1 METISIFRQV
11 DMGPVLYRAFL
22 CKIVNNFFMKMFP
35 DSMELIIFTYL
46 IKTKKIMNAIEILM
60 LENQIAMMQSIYEMS
75 ELSHSK
81 MEELR
86 KQIKKS
92 KELLAFYKL

>member
-1 METISIFRQV
+1 MTSLE
-11 DMGPVLYRAFL
+11 M
-22 CKIVNNFFMKMFP
+22 
-35 DSMELIIFTYL
+35 
-46 IKTKKIMNAIEILM
+46 LM
-60 LENQIAMMQSIYEMS
+60 LENQIAMMEALYDMS

-92 KELLAFYKL
+92 KERLAFYKEL

>member
-1 METISIFRQV
+1 MTHLE
-11 DMGPVLYRAFL
+11 M
-22 CKIVNNFFMKMFP
+22 
-35 DSMELIIFTYL
+35 LI
-46 IKTKKIMNAIEILM
+46 
-60 LENQIAMMQSIYEMS
+60 LENQITMMQALYEMS

-92 KELLAFYKL
+92 KDLLAFYKL